1 MKKQTRGIN
10 HGAEKINIGIF
21 HFLIINHKAKDLQVL
36 KRILSNWGKN
46 KQLGIRKCGSG
57 FQKSRMIKER
67 RQKIKQK
74 KKKHLNR
81 ERRLMEYVTA

>member
-36 KRILSNWGKN
+36 KRILSN
-46 KQLGIRKCGSG
+46 
-57 FQKSRMIKER
+57 
-67 RQKIKQK
+67 
-74 KKKHLNR
+74 
-81 ERRLMEYVTA
+81 